1 MPGTESLGFSTTL
14 AGRVFL
20 TDWPCPESEVYS
32 TDRTTTGH
40 GGMTPSPIRKILYSK
55 RDAATALGL
64 GLTTLDALVMRKE
77 LKPIRIGRRV
87 LFRLDELE
95 RFVKK
100 DHPTGVGLN

>member
-1 MPGTESLGFSTTL
+1 
-14 AGRVFL
+14 
-20 TDWPCPESEVYS
+20 
-32 TDRTTTGH
+32 
-40 GGMTPSPIRKILYSK
+40 
-55 RDAATALGL
+55 
-64 GLTTLDALVMRKE
+64 